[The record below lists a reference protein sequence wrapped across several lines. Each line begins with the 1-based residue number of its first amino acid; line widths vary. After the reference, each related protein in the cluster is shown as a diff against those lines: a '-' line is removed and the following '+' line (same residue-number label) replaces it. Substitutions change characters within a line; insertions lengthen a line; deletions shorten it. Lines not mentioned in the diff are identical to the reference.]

1 VGPALHQLKA
11 EFFKTMG
18 HPARIRILELL
29 SEHDYVVAELIPE
42 VGLEASHLSQQL
54 GILRRGGLVTSRRE
68 GAQVIYGLTDQ
79 RIATLLSTTRS
90 VLLDAADEQVSSL
103 SVG

>member
-1 VGPALHQLKA
+1 VVPQLQQLKA

-29 SEHDYVVAELIPE
+29 SQHDFVVAELIPE

-68 GAQVIYGLTDQ
+68 GSSVIYGLTDS
-79 RIATLLSTTRS
+79 RIAQLLTVAKA
-90 VLLDAADEQVSSL
+90 VLMDAADEQVVNL
-103 SVG
+103 SAS